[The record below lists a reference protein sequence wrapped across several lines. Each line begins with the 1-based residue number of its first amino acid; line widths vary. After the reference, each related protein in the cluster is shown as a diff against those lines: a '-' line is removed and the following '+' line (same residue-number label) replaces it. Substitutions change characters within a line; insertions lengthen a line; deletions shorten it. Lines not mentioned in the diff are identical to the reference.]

1 MLVNENEREFFLVAL
16 FIWTKSRMNVINA
29 TLAPI
34 SKINSTVY
42 FSFLMS
48 RVKVSRINNKFLISV
63 AFYTPI

>member
-16 FIWTKSRMNVINA
+16 FIWTKSRMNVVNA

-34 SKINSTVY
+34 SKKNSTVY